1 MSFQQ
6 KLISEFKSVGFA
18 TLYFGC
24 WLAVLLLIKQ
34 LVLAEYQIQFHGISN
49 ALIGALILGKS
60 VLVLEH
66 VPLGKWIRQRPA
78 WVDVV
83 LRTILYALGVLVVL
97 ILEKGVEGRHEY
109 GGFAQAI
116 SAMWKQEDVYH
127 LWANAIVVTGALFVY
142 NMLSVVRGYLGE
154 GGLLRLFLMPRH

>member
-78 WVDVV
+78 WVDVM
-83 LRTILYALGVLVVL
+83 LRTILYASGVLVVL
-97 ILEKGVEGRHEY
+97 ILEKGVD
-109 GGFAQAI
+109 FT
-116 SAMWKQEDVYH
+116 
-127 LWANAIVVTGALFVY
+127 L
-142 NMLSVVRGYLGE
+142 
-154 GGLLRLFLMPRH
+154 